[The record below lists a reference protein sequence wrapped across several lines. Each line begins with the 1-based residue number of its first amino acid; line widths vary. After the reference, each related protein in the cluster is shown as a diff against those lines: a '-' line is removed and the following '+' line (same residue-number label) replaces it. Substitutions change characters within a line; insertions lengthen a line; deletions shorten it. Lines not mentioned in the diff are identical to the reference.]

1 MTKIVFFGTQEFG
14 KGILEALIKSS
25 DFEIVAVFTQPDRPV
40 GRKQEVQKSP
50 VKLLAED
57 HSLKIYQPESL
68 KNYAMP
74 DLDADLNVVCQYGL
88 IIPQAVLDSA
98 KHGSI
103 NIHTSLLP
111 KYRGASPIQSAI
123 LNGEKET
130 GVTIML
136 MDSKMDH
143 GPILAQEKVVI
154 APDDNYLTL
163 SDKMLPVA
171 CELLLKTIREYLA
184 GDIAPQEQNHEQA
197 TLCKMFDREDGK
209 ADFTKS
215 AVEIYNQFRGL
226 YAWPGIFTFFENK
239 RIKLLNIKPVE
250 KKLQPGKFVAENGRL
265 FIGCAV
271 NSIEAFELQIEG
283 KKPMDAKAF
292 INGYLK

>member
-1 MTKIVFFGTQEFG
+1 MTKIIFFGTQEFG

-40 GRKQEVQKSP
+40 GRKQEIQKSP
-50 VKLLAED
+50 VKILAED
-57 HSLKIYQPESL
+57 HNLKILQPESL
-68 KNYAMP
+68 KNYEIP
-74 DLDADLNVVCQYGL
+74 NLGADLNIVCQYGI
-88 IIPQAVLDSA
+88 IIPQTVLDSA

-123 LNGEKET
+123 INGEKET

-143 GPILAQEKVVI
+143 GPILAQEKLTI
-154 APDDNYLTL
+154 APNDNYLTL

-197 TLCKMFDREDGK
+197 TLCKMFTREDGQI
-209 ADFTKS
+209 DFNKS

-226 YAWPGIFTFFENK
+226 NPWPGVFTFYDNK
-239 RIKLLNIKPVE
+239 RVKLLNIKPVE
-250 KKLQPGKFVAENGRL
+250 KNIEPGKFVVENGRL
-265 FIGCAV
+265 FIGCTEGALE
-271 NSIEAFELQIEG
+271 IFELQIEG
-283 KKPMDAKAF
+283 KKSMNAKAF

>member
-1 MTKIVFFGTQEFG
+1 MSKLAFFGTQEFG

-50 VKLLAED
+50 VKILAED

-74 DLDADLNVVCQYGL
+74 DLGADLNVVCQYGL

-98 KHGSI
+98 KRGSI

-271 NSIEAFELQIEG
+271 NSIEVFELQIEG

>member
-1 MTKIVFFGTQEFG
+1 MTKIIFFGTQEFG

-40 GRKQEVQKSP
+40 GRKQEIQKSP
-50 VKLLAED
+50 VKILAED
-57 HSLKIYQPESL
+57 HNLKILQPESL
-68 KNYAMP
+68 KNYEIP
-74 DLDADLNVVCQYGL
+74 NLGADLNIVCQYGI
-88 IIPQAVLDSA
+88 IIPQTVLDSA

-123 LNGEKET
+123 INGEKET

-143 GPILAQEKVVI
+143 GPILAQEKLTI
-154 APDDNYLTL
+154 APNDNYLTL

-197 TLCKMFDREDGK
+197 TLCKMFTREDGQI
-209 ADFTKS
+209 DFNKS

-226 YAWPGIFTFFENK
+226 NPWPGVFTFYDNK
-239 RIKLLNIKPVE
+239 RVKLLNIKPVE
-250 KKLQPGKFVAENGRL
+250 KNIEPGKFVVENGRL
-265 FIGCAV
+265 FIGCTEGALE
-271 NSIEAFELQIEG
+271 IFELQIEG
-283 KKPMDAKAF
+283 KRSMNAKAF

>member
-40 GRKQEVQKSP
+40 GRKQEIQKSP
-50 VKLLAED
+50 VKILAEE
-57 HSLKIYQPESL
+57 HGLKIFQPESL
-68 KNYAMP
+68 KNYTMP
-74 DLDADLNVVCQYGL
+74 NLDADLNIVCQYGL
-88 IIPQAVLDSA
+88 IIPQNVLDSA
-98 KHGSI
+98 KHRSI

-123 LNGEKET
+123 INGEKET

-143 GPILAQEKVVI
+143 GPILAQEKLTI
-154 APDDNYLTL
+154 APNDNYLTL

-197 TLCKMFDREDGK
+197 TLCKMFTREDGQI
-209 ADFTKS
+209 DFNKS

-226 YAWPGIFTFFENK
+226 NPWPGVFTFYDNK
-239 RIKLLNIKPVE
+239 RVKLLNIKPVE
-250 KKLQPGKFVAENGRL
+250 KNIEPGKFVVENGRL
-265 FIGCAV
+265 FIGCTEGALE
-271 NSIEAFELQIEG
+271 IFELQIEG
-283 KKPMDAKAF
+283 KKSMDAKAF

>member
-40 GRKQEVQKSP
+40 GRKQEIQKSP
-50 VKLLAED
+50 VKILAQE
-57 HSLKIYQPESL
+57 HNLKIFQPESL

-74 DLDADLNVVCQYGL
+74 ELDADVNVVCQYGL
-88 IIPQAVLDSA
+88 IIPQNVLDSA
-98 KHGSI
+98 KRGSI

-123 LNGEKET
+123 INGDKET

-143 GPILAQEKVVI
+143 GPILSQEKVMI
-154 APDDNYLTL
+154 DPDDNYLTL

-171 CELLLKTIREYLA
+171 CELLLKTLKEYLA
-184 GDIAPQEQNHEQA
+184 DKITPQEQDHEQA
-197 TLCKMFDREDGK
+197 TLCKMFDREDGQV
-209 ADFTKS
+209 DFAKS
-215 AVEIYNQFRGL
+215 ADEIYNQFRGL
-226 YAWPGIFTFFENK
+226 YAWPGIFTFFNNK
-239 RIKLLNIKPVE
+239 RVKLLDIKPTE
-250 KKLQPGKFVAENGRL
+250 KTIESGKFTAEDGRL
-265 FIGCAV
+265 FVGCAKGA
-271 NSIEAFELQIEG
+271 IEVFELQLEG

-292 INGYLK
+292 VNGYLK

>member
-1 MTKIVFFGTQEFG
+1 MTKIIFFGTQEFG

-40 GRKQEVQKSP
+40 GRKQEIQKSP
-50 VKLLAED
+50 VKILAED
-57 HSLKIYQPESL
+57 HNLKILQPESL
-68 KNYAMP
+68 KNYEIP
-74 DLDADLNVVCQYGL
+74 NLGADLNIVCQYGL
-88 IIPQAVLDSA
+88 IIPQTVLDSA

-123 LNGEKET
+123 INGEKET

-143 GPILAQEKVVI
+143 GPILAQEKLTI
-154 APDDNYLTL
+154 APNDNYLTL

-197 TLCKMFDREDGK
+197 TLCKMFTREDGQI
-209 ADFTKS
+209 DFNKS

-226 YAWPGIFTFFENK
+226 NPWPGVFTFYDNK
-239 RIKLLNIKPVE
+239 RVKLLNIKPVE
-250 KKLQPGKFVAENGRL
+250 KNIEPGKFVVENGRL
-265 FIGCAV
+265 FIGCTEGALE
-271 NSIEAFELQIEG
+271 IFELQIEG
-283 KKPMDAKAF
+283 KKSMNAKAF